1 MSVPVKVHCVLLPA
15 LLALAATRVVF
26 AQEPTGPA
34 PKPSPTPQEDSRPF
48 HLGGELKVDFRNS
61 KDVSS
66 PVYFPFPPELIPQ
79 GQTGVIMRTVDPGSS
94 LELPNVALRGE
105 GEIMS
110 GVTAKVEVHFLDLY
124 NRNPT
129 SSDDRLQ
136 LREAWVR
143 VGRAPEG
150 FQSGGTSF
158 YVLVG
163 LAPRFSRQLQRRL
176 EHYGLWGTAVGRFEQ
191 PQVQLGGTL
200 GRVYWRAMV
209 GNGNPVFFRDTNALA
224 GDNGT
229 PERAP
234 GNVNPIYQSGF
245 PILYDAKPTDVTV
258 NGDLEWGGGLGYR
271 AGSDRAGLDV
281 LGWVFGRRLQDTV
294 RLRGTYYGGDIKLL
308 QGAGFP
314 LPYSGRDKREY
325 GVNVQGRWGGGRLF
339 GQYVDQEIAHLPRR
353 GFEAEVAWRFDLD
366 SGILIGDSPAL
377 NWIQPVV
384 RVSHFQNGFDGPRE
398 FPGLSVTWDWTK
410 IDAGIRVEIIPGVD
424 LTAEYAWHAART
436 HNTTLHPNEALVTLR
451 VEF

>member
-1 MSVPVKVHCVLLPA
+1 MRMNGCGVLLSA
-15 LLALAATRVVF
+15 SLALAATRTAS
-26 AQEPTGPA
+26 AQGTAA
-34 PKPSPTPQEDSRPF
+34 PEPSPTPQEESRPF
-48 HLGGELKVDFRNS
+48 RLGGELKVSFRNS

-66 PVYFPFPPELIPQ
+66 PVYFPFPPALIPR
-79 GQTGVIMRTVDPGSS
+79 GQTGVFMRTVDPGSS
-94 LELPNVALRGE
+94 LEVPNAAFRGE
-105 GEIMS
+105 GEITS

-129 SSDDRLQ
+129 SSDDRVL

-143 VGRAPEG
+143 FGRAPEG
-150 FQSGGTSF
+150 FRSGGTSL

-163 LAPRFSRQLQRRL
+163 LAPRFSKQLQRRM
-176 EHYGLWGTAVGRFEQ
+176 ESYGLWGTAVGRFEQ

-200 GRVYWRAMV
+200 GRLYWRAMV
-209 GNGNPVFFRDTNALA
+209 GNGNPVFFRDPNALA

-258 NGDLEWGGGLGYR
+258 HGDLEWGGGLGYR

-281 LGWVFGRRLQDTV
+281 LGWAFGRRLQDTV
-294 RLRGTYYGGDIKLL
+294 SLRGTFYGGDIKLL
-308 QGAGFP
+308 QGNGFP
-314 LPYSGRDKREY
+314 LPYTGRDKREY

-339 GQYVDQEIAHLPRR
+339 GQYVDQEIAHLRRR
-353 GFEAEVAWRFDLD
+353 GFEAELAWRFGLD
-366 SGILIGDSPAL
+366 GLFLIGESPAL

-384 RVSHFQNGFDGPRE
+384 RVSHVDNGFDGPRE

-410 IDAGIRVEIIPGVD
+410 VDAGLRVGIVREVD
-424 LTAEYAWHAART
+424 LTAEYSWHAART
-436 HNTTLHPNEALVTLR
+436 RTSTLHPNEALVTLR
-451 VEF
+451 VGF